1 MADRGSSAWH
11 AWVMAVFE
19 DPINRSRPR
28 ALRALA
34 EWAAASVSVHA
45 DVYAGISAGYAA
57 VSRAAESPESTAHA
71 ARLAIWH
78 AVTSLRQSSPDD
90 VDVWHFELHAA
101 GELIGLRLPDR
112 PHLENVSIAS

>member
-1 MADRGSSAWH
+1 M
-11 AWVMAVFE
+11 
-19 DPINRSRPR
+19 
-28 ALRALA
+28 
-34 EWAAASVSVHA
+34 SVSVHG
-45 DVYAGISAGYAA
+45 DVYAGISNGYAA
-57 VSRAAESPESTAHA
+57 VARAAESPEATAHA

-112 PHLENVSIAS
+112 PHLGDLSIAG